1 VTRLLVVW
9 LALLL
14 RVGCLLVFPALAVW
28 AWRAGG
34 GRRLWAL
41 TAAGL
46 GAVLLFA
53 VFAASAA
60 GGNALVET
68 HGYSYTLP
76 GSLLLHGLTLGLP
89 MVAASLAVRGAGAA
103 SHRGWRSTRSGSWSR
118 CSGGWPASWPRSGS
132 CTGSCD
138 EPVPPPSALIR
149 RLG

>member
-1 VTRLLVVW
+1 MTRLLVVW

-41 TAAGL
+41 TAAAL

-53 VFAASAA
+53 AFAASAA
-60 GGNALVET
+60 GGNALVEI
-68 HGYSYTLP
+68 HGYSYTLL

-89 MVAASLAVRGAGAA
+89 MVAASLAVRGAGGRVTSRVALYALGLLVALLGWVAGIVAA
-103 SHRGWRSTRSGSWSR
+103 
-118 CSGGWPASWPRSGS
+118 
-132 CTGSCD
+132 TG
-138 EPVPPPSALIR
+138 VVYGVMR
-149 RLG
+149 

>member
-1 VTRLLVVW
+1 MTRLLVVW

-14 RVGCLLVFPALAVW
+14 RLGCLLVFPALAVW

-34 GRRLWAL
+34 GRRLWAV
-41 TAAGL
+41 TAAAL

-53 VFAASAA
+53 AFAASAA

-89 MVAASLAVRGAGAA
+89 MVVASLAVRGAGGRVMSRVALYGIGLLVALLGWVAGIVAA
-103 SHRGWRSTRSGSWSR
+103 VGVVYGLMR
-118 CSGGWPASWPRSGS
+118 
-132 CTGSCD
+132 
-138 EPVPPPSALIR
+138 
-149 RLG
+149 

>member
-1 VTRLLVVW
+1 MTRLLVVW

-28 AWRAGG
+28 AWRTGG

-41 TAAGL
+41 TAAAL

-53 VFAASAA
+53 AFAASAT

-76 GSLLLHGLTLGLP
+76 GSLVLHGLTLGLP
-89 MVAASLAVRGAGAA
+89 MVAASLAVRGAGGRVTSRVALYALGLLVALLGWVAGIVAA
-103 SHRGWRSTRSGSWSR
+103 
-118 CSGGWPASWPRSGS
+118 
-132 CTGSCD
+132 TG
-138 EPVPPPSALIR
+138 VVYGVMR
-149 RLG
+149 

>member
-14 RVGCLLVFPALAVW
+14 RLGCLLVFPALAVW

-41 TAAGL
+41 TAAAL
-46 GAVLLFA
+46 GVVLLFA
-53 VFAASAA
+53 AFAASAA

-89 MVAASLAVRGAGAA
+89 MVAASLAVRGAGGRVTSRVALYALGLLVALLGWVAGILAA
-103 SHRGWRSTRSGSWSR
+103 VGVVYGVMR
-118 CSGGWPASWPRSGS
+118 
-132 CTGSCD
+132 
-138 EPVPPPSALIR
+138 
-149 RLG
+149 

>member
-41 TAAGL
+41 TATAL

-53 VFAASAA
+53 AFAASAT

-76 GSLLLHGLTLGLP
+76 GSLVLHGLTLGLP
-89 MVAASLAVRGAGAA
+89 MVAASLAVRGAGGRVTSRVALYALGLLVALLGWVAGIVAA
-103 SHRGWRSTRSGSWSR
+103 
-118 CSGGWPASWPRSGS
+118 
-132 CTGSCD
+132 TG
-138 EPVPPPSALIR
+138 VVYGVMR
-149 RLG
+149 

>member
-28 AWRAGG
+28 AWRASG

-41 TAAGL
+41 TAAAL

-53 VFAASAA
+53 ALAASAT

-76 GSLLLHGLTLGLP
+76 GSLVLHGLTLGLP
-89 MVAASLAVRGAGAA
+89 MVAASLAVRGAGGRVTSRVALYALGLLVALLGWVAGIVAA
-103 SHRGWRSTRSGSWSR
+103 
-118 CSGGWPASWPRSGS
+118 
-132 CTGSCD
+132 TG
-138 EPVPPPSALIR
+138 VVYGVMR
-149 RLG
+149 

>member
-41 TAAGL
+41 TAAAL

-53 VFAASAA
+53 AFAASAT

-68 HGYSYTLP
+68 HGYSYKLP
-76 GSLLLHGLTLGLP
+76 GRLGRHGLTLGLP
-89 MVAASLAVRGAGAA
+89 MVAASLAVRGAGGRVTSRVALYALGLLVALLGWVAGIVAA
-103 SHRGWRSTRSGSWSR
+103 
-118 CSGGWPASWPRSGS
+118 
-132 CTGSCD
+132 TG
-138 EPVPPPSALIR
+138 VVYGVMR
-149 RLG
+149 

>member
-1 VTRLLVVW
+1 MTRLLVVW

-34 GRRLWAL
+34 GRRLWAG
-41 TAAGL
+41 TAAAL
-46 GAVLLFA
+46 GVVLLFA
-53 VFAASAA
+53 AFAASAA

-89 MVAASLAVRGAGAA
+89 MVAASLAVRSAGGRVTSRVALFALGLLVALLGWGAGIVAA
-103 SHRGWRSTRSGSWSR
+103 VGVVYGLMR
-118 CSGGWPASWPRSGS
+118 
-132 CTGSCD
+132 
-138 EPVPPPSALIR
+138 
-149 RLG
+149 

>member
-41 TAAGL
+41 TAAAL

-53 VFAASAA
+53 AFAASAT

-76 GSLLLHGLTLGLP
+76 GSLVLHGLTLGLP
-89 MVAASLAVRGAGAA
+89 MVAASLAVRGAGGRVTSRVALYALGLLVALLGWVAGIVAA
-103 SHRGWRSTRSGSWSR
+103 
-118 CSGGWPASWPRSGS
+118 
-132 CTGSCD
+132 TG
-138 EPVPPPSALIR
+138 VVYGVMR
-149 RLG
+149 

>member
-14 RVGCLLVFPALAVW
+14 RLGCLLVFPALAVW

-34 GRRLWAL
+34 GRRLWAV
-41 TAAGL
+41 TAAAL

-53 VFAASAA
+53 AFAASAA
-60 GGNALVET
+60 SGNALVET

-89 MVAASLAVRGAGAA
+89 MVVASLAVRGVGGRVMSRVALYGIGLLVALLGWVAGIVAA
-103 SHRGWRSTRSGSWSR
+103 VGVVYGLMR
-118 CSGGWPASWPRSGS
+118 
-132 CTGSCD
+132 
-138 EPVPPPSALIR
+138 
-149 RLG
+149 

>member
-1 VTRLLVVW
+1 MTRLLVVW

-41 TAAGL
+41 TAAAL

-53 VFAASAA
+53 AFAASAT

-89 MVAASLAVRGAGAA
+89 MVAASLAVRGAGGRVTSRVALYALGFLVALLGWVAGIVAA
-103 SHRGWRSTRSGSWSR
+103 
-118 CSGGWPASWPRSGS
+118 
-132 CTGSCD
+132 TG
-138 EPVPPPSALIR
+138 VVYGVMR
-149 RLG
+149 

>member
-1 VTRLLVVW
+1 MTRLLVVW

-41 TAAGL
+41 TAAVL

-53 VFAASAA
+53 AFAASAT

-76 GSLLLHGLTLGLP
+76 GSLVLHGLTLGLP
-89 MVAASLAVRGAGAA
+89 MVAASLAVRGAGGRVTSRVALYALGLLVALLGWVAGIVAA
-103 SHRGWRSTRSGSWSR
+103 
-118 CSGGWPASWPRSGS
+118 
-132 CTGSCD
+132 TG
-138 EPVPPPSALIR
+138 VVYGVMR
-149 RLG
+149 

>member
-14 RVGCLLVFPALAVW
+14 RLGCLLVFPALAVW

-41 TAAGL
+41 TAAAL

-53 VFAASAA
+53 AFAASAT

-76 GSLLLHGLTLGLP
+76 GSLVLHGLTLGLP
-89 MVAASLAVRGAGAA
+89 MVVASLAVRGAGRRVTSRVALYALGLLVALLGWVAGIVAA
-103 SHRGWRSTRSGSWSR
+103 
-118 CSGGWPASWPRSGS
+118 
-132 CTGSCD
+132 TG
-138 EPVPPPSALIR
+138 VVYGVMR
-149 RLG
+149 

>member
-1 VTRLLVVW
+1 MTRLLVVW

-41 TAAGL
+41 TAAAL

-53 VFAASAA
+53 AFAASAT

-76 GSLLLHGLTLGLP
+76 GSLVLHGLTLGLP
-89 MVAASLAVRGAGAA
+89 MVAASLAVRGAGGRVTSRVALYALGLLVALLGWVAGIVAA
-103 SHRGWRSTRSGSWSR
+103 
-118 CSGGWPASWPRSGS
+118 
-132 CTGSCD
+132 TG
-138 EPVPPPSALIR
+138 VVYGVMR
-149 RLG
+149 

>member
-1 VTRLLVVW
+1 MTRLLVVW

-14 RVGCLLVFPALAVW
+14 RLGCLLLFPALAAW

-34 GRRLWAL
+34 GRRLWAV
-41 TAAGL
+41 TAAAL

-53 VFAASAA
+53 AFAASAA

-89 MVAASLAVRGAGAA
+89 MVVASLAVRGVGGRVMSRVALYGIGLLVALLGWVAGIVAA
-103 SHRGWRSTRSGSWSR
+103 VGVVYGLMR
-118 CSGGWPASWPRSGS
+118 
-132 CTGSCD
+132 
-138 EPVPPPSALIR
+138 
-149 RLG
+149 

>member
-1 VTRLLVVW
+1 MTRLLVVW

-41 TAAGL
+41 TAAAL

-53 VFAASAA
+53 AFAASAT

-76 GSLLLHGLTLGLP
+76 GSLVLHGLTLGLP
-89 MVAASLAVRGAGAA
+89 MVVASLAVRGAGGRVTSRVALYALGLLVALLGWVAGIVAA
-103 SHRGWRSTRSGSWSR
+103 
-118 CSGGWPASWPRSGS
+118 
-132 CTGSCD
+132 TG
-138 EPVPPPSALIR
+138 VVYGVMR
-149 RLG
+149 